1 MTKHN
6 PSLLQLTFYFYFEI
20 GLWLTDFFRLD
31 EGEEL
36 LDDPELKEFHSK
48 MIHAKT
54 LFRYPQTNM
63 IRPNYVLDEFKRN

>member
-36 LDDPELKEFHSK
+36 LDDPEFIEFHLK
-48 MIHAKT
+48 MTHAKT

-63 IRPNYVLDEFKRN
+63 INYVLDEF